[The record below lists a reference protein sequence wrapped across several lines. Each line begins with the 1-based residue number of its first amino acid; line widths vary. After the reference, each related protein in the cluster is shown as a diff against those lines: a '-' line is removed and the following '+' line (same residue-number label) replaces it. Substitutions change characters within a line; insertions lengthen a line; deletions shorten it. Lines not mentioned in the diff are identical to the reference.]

1 MKTFTVLNEKGGTG
15 KTTVAITAAAGLA
28 SRGKEVLVVDADEQ
42 GHATL
47 ALGERK
53 YPGLYDLLV
62 RDAPYRDV
70 LRAVDPSRYGGDG
83 RSRLYLIGSNVETRS
98 IANLISDAFLMKTRL
113 AELADV
119 FDYCIID
126 TSPTPSLLHGAIYL
140 ATDHILYPT
149 ELEFLS
155 FDGLAESLK
164 RLQASQ
170 RLHNSGIEIA
180 GIVPNKFRSTTLEH
194 RENLAELKAQFGALV
209 WDPIPQSIVWAETA
223 RYAMPIFVHA
233 PGHDAALAAWEII
246 DRIEG
251 VARVQ
256 PTA

>member
-47 ALGERK
+47 ALGEHK

-62 RDAPYRDV
+62 RDAAYSDV
-70 LRAVDPSRYGGDG
+70 LRAVDPAKYGGVG
-83 RSRLYLIGSNVETRS
+83 RSHMYLIGSNVETRS
-98 IANLISDAFLMKTRL
+98 IASLIGDAFLMKTRL
-113 AELADV
+113 AELAHT

-140 ATDHILYPT
+140 ATNHILYPT

-164 RLQASQ
+164 RLQASE
-170 RLHNSGIEIA
+170 RLHQSGIQIA
-180 GIVPNKFRSTTLEH
+180 GIVPNKYRSTTLEH
-194 RENLAELKAQFGALV
+194 RDNLAALREKFGDMV

-223 RYAMPIFVHA
+223 RYATPIFVHA
-233 PGHDAALAAWEII
+233 PNHDAALAAWEII